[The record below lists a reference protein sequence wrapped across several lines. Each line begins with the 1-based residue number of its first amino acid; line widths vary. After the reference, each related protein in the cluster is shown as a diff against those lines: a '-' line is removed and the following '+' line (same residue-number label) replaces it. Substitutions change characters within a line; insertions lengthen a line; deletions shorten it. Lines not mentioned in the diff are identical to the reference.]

1 MTGMAIIGAAETT
14 RIGALPDMAQIQ
26 LIADAALN
34 ALADA
39 GLTVRDIDGV
49 AVATELPSL
58 VCDYLGIEARWLDG
72 TDVGGCS
79 NMLHIR
85 HAAAAIQAGL
95 CRTVLVVH
103 GESGPL
109 RHRSRP
115 GRHAVHRPAPAVRTA
130 LRHHRPGHRIDD
142 ADRPLHGQIRPHP
155 GTARLGRGGPARMGA
170 GEPARLGAQAL
181 DGRSDVLASR
191 VIAWPVHLPECC
203 VVTDGGGALILTA
216 AERARDMKQRP
227 IHVLGA
233 GEAFGPVM
241 VSQMPDYTEADVFR
255 RSGEMAFAAAGIDRA
270 EVDHLM
276 LYDAFAHLPI
286 FALEALGFVKPG
298 EAGAFFAGRHS
309 APGGCLPVN
318 TNGGGLS
325 YTHTGR
331 YGMYAI
337 QESVRQLRGTAPA
350 QVPGVEISLAHGIG
364 GMFAAAGTVILSNA
378 AR

>member
-1 MTGMAIIGAAETT
+1 MTGIAIIGAAETT

-34 ALADA
+34 ALDDA

-103 GESGPL
+103 GESG
-109 RHRSRP
+109 RSGT
-115 GRHAVHRPAPAVRTA
+115 GRGPVDMQFTDLHKQFELPYGTIGPVTA
-130 LRHHRPGHRIDD
+130 LTMPIARYMATYGLTAEQLASVAVVQRDWAMLNPR
-142 ADRPLHGQIRPHP
+142 AWARKPLSV
-155 GTARLGRGGPARMGA
+155 
-170 GEPARLGAQAL
+170 
-181 DGRSDVLASR
+181 DDVLASR

-216 AERARDMKQRP
+216 ADRARDAKQRP
-227 IHVLGA
+227 IHVLGT

-241 VSQMPDYTEADVFR
+241 ISQMPDYTQADVFR
-255 RSGEMAFAAAGIDRA
+255 RSGEMAFAAAGIARA

-286 FALEALGFVKPG
+286 FALEALGFVQPG
-298 EAGAFFAGRHS
+298 EAGAFFASRAS
-309 APGGCLPVN
+309 APGGRLPVN

-364 GMFAAAGTVILSNA
+364 GMFAAAGTVILANA
-378 AR
+378 AG